1 MEKEHNNLLE
11 VMDIIKKLLSGIRFG
26 SITLIIQDG
35 KIIQVESQEKIRL
48 K

>member
-1 MEKEHNNLLE
+1 MAKASEQEAVLLKVQE
-11 VMDIIKKLLSGIRFG
+11 LLNKVKFG

-35 KIIQVESQEKIRL
+35 VVIQIEQNEKIRL

>member
-1 MEKEHNNLLE
+1 MLLKVQE
-11 VMDIIKKLLSGIRFG
+11 LLNKVKFG

-35 KIIQVESQEKIRL
+35 VVIQIEQNEKIRL